1 MQKLT
6 NDTRNPTVE
15 FYNQLTRPPPALAT
29 SELRELVLKKKQARK
44 IFVQPNTFVRTSGD
58 DGEASVELVEYD
70 TSREGVIESFVARG
84 I

>member
-1 MQKLT
+1 M
-6 NDTRNPTVE
+6 
-15 FYNQLTRPPPALAT
+15 
-29 SELRELVLKKKQARK
+29 LKKKQARK